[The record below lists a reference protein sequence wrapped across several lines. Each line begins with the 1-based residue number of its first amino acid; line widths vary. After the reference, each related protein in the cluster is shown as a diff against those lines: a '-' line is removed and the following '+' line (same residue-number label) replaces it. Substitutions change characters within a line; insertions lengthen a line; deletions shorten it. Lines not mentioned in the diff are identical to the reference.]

1 MKIRRFNE
9 ANDEQ
14 LDISTDRSGEMIE
27 KLKDSL
33 SIIEDKSKFIDTMLS
48 ELENY
53 KSKSK
58 KGNDQIDDSLS
69 ALQIVK
75 RNLDE
80 AVDKIDTVIGNLMD
94 YNDEGRKYL
103 YTENK

>member
-1 MKIRRFNE
+1 MKIKRFNE
-9 ANDEQ
+9 ATQDQ
-14 LDISTDRSGEMIE
+14 LDISPERAGEMIE
-27 KLKDSL
+27 SLKDSL
-33 SIIEDKSKFIDTMLS
+33 SIIEDKNKSVESMIS

-58 KGNDQIDDSLS
+58 KGNDQIDDSMA

-75 RNLDE
+75 KSLDE
-80 AVDKIDTVIGNLMD
+80 AVDKIDTVISNLMD